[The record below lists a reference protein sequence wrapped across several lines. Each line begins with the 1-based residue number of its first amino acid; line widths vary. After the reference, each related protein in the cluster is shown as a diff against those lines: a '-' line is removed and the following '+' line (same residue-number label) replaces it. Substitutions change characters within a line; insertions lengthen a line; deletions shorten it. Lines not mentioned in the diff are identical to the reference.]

1 VKLFSLNNFILSLN
15 EAPKAH
21 VFCYSFNV
29 LLFSKNQIRLLCQIS
44 KACSIVKLAL
54 YVQPLC

>member
-29 LLFSKNQIRLLCQIS
+29 LLFSKNYIRLLCQIS
-44 KACSIVKLAL
+44 KALSIV
-54 YVQPLC
+54 